1 MTDVEFALLVKLQP
15 VTVTFLS
22 NEIRS
27 IHEEIDDIAR
37 TFCAL
42 ATSERA
48 AMALTMANNPW

>member
-1 MTDVEFALLVKLQP
+1 LTDVEFALLVKLQP

-37 TFCAL
+37 LVDVLRTGNVRKGSNG
-42 ATSERA
+42 TDYGQ
-48 AMALTMANNPW
+48 